1 MAGSIVSARSPLP
14 LRLDTARSGFASAF
28 AALLASKREIEE
40 RVDESV
46 AAILSDIRARGDD
59 ALFEYT
65 RRFDRLAL
73 TPATLRIA
81 PDAFDAAER
90 DCAPDRLAALRLAA
104 ERIESYHRTQLPQ
117 PLDYR
122 DAQGVRLGARWT
134 AIGAV
139 GLYVPGGTA
148 AYPSSVLMNAIPA
161 KVAGVPRVAM
171 AVPAPEGKLNP
182 LVLAAAKLAG
192 VREAYRIGGAQAVG
206 ALAYGTP
213 SIAAVDKIVGP
224 GNAYVAAAKRRVF
237 GTVGIDMI
245 AGPSEILV
253 VADGGNDPAWIAADL
268 LSQAEHDGAAQSIL
282 ITEDRAFA
290 DAVAAAVET
299 QLARLP
305 RGGIASES
313 WAKHGAIIAVRTLDE
328 AVDLVDRIAPEH
340 LELAVPEPDGLAARI
355 RNAGAIFLGRYT
367 PEAVGDYVGGPNH
380 VLPTSGSARFSSGL
394 GVLDFM
400 KRTSILGCDAA
411 ALGAIG
417 PAAVTLAEAEGLE
430 AHARSIAIRL
440 NLPRG

>member
-1 MAGSIVSARSPLP
+1 MPRRLDSARP
-14 LRLDTARSGFASAF
+14 GFAVEF
-28 AALLASKREIEE
+28 TALLDAKCDVEE
-40 RVDESV
+40 HVDEAV
-46 AAILSDIRARGDD
+46 AAILADVRARGDE
-59 ALFEYT
+59 AVVEYT
-65 RRFDRLAL
+65 NRFDRVNL
-73 TPATLRIA
+73 TAAGFRIA
-81 PDAFDAAER
+81 VDEIAAAER
-90 DCAPDRLAALRLAA
+90 SCAPERLAALRLAA
-104 ERIESYHRTQLPQ
+104 ERIEAYHRTQLPQ

-134 AIGAV
+134 ALEAV

-161 KVAGVPRVAM
+161 KVASVARIVM
-171 AVPAPEGKLNP
+171 TVPAPDGKLNP

-192 VREAYRIGGAQAVG
+192 VDEVYRIGGAQAVG
-206 ALAYGTP
+206 ALAYGTR

-253 VADGGNDPAWIAADL
+253 VADRDNDPAWIAADL
-268 LSQAEHDGAAQSIL
+268 LSQAEHDTAAQSIL
-282 ITEDRAFA
+282 ITDDAAFA
-290 DAVAAAVET
+290 DAVVAAVET
-299 QLARLP
+299 QLATLP
-305 RGGIASES
+305 RAAIARES
-313 WAKHGAIIAVRTLDE
+313 WQAHGAIVTVRSIDE
-328 AVDLVDRIAPEH
+328 AVALVDRVAPEH
-340 LELAVPEPDGLAARI
+340 LELAVRDPDALAARI

-380 VLPTSGSARFSSGL
+380 VLPTSRSARFSSGL

-400 KRTSILGCDAA
+400 KRTSILSCDAA
-411 ALGAIG
+411 SLGAIG